1 MRLANLRAR
10 YANGGKRALVSSGSN
25 TLTSTRTLTDASS
38 EFGKNARESVEE
50 FARQLDDAK
59 DQTAEALHTAASTVR
74 RTGRQSS
81 AAIDNLATGTADR
94 LDNTAS
100 YVDNH
105 ELSDVF
111 NGLQKFGRRHLAGT
125 VVFAAA
131 IGFLAGAALH
141 SAAHT
146 CERTSERG

>member
-1 MRLANLRAR
+1 
-10 YANGGKRALVSSGSN
+10 
-25 TLTSTRTLTDASS
+25 LTSLKTVVDTASDLGRDA
-38 EFGKNARESVEE
+38 RQSVEDLG
-50 FARQLDDAK
+50 RKLDDAK

-81 AAIDNLATGTADR
+81 AAIDEFATGAADR
-94 LDNTAS
+94 LDNSAA

-111 NGLQKFGRRHLAGT
+111 NGLRRFGRRHLAESLLFT
-125 VVFAAA
+125 AA

-141 SAAHT
+141 RAAHT
-146 CERTSERG
+146 CPRIS

>member
-1 MRLANLRAR
+1 VLC
-10 YANGGKRALVSSGSN
+10 NGGKRALFSLRRN
-25 TLTSTRTLTDASS
+25 TLTSSKTLAEAAS
-38 EFGKNARESVEE
+38 ELGQNARESVEE
-50 FARQLDDAK
+50 FGRKLDDAK
-59 DQTAEALHTAASTVR
+59 DQTAGALHSAASTVR

-81 AAIDNLATGTADR
+81 AAIDNLATDTADR

-111 NGLQKFGRRHLAGT
+111 NGLQRFGRRNLAGT

-141 SAAHT
+141 RAAHT
-146 CERTSERG
+146 CERTSGRN